1 MLRLRGGGTGPELPG
16 FPPPGPRTGLARP
29 HANEPGLRNVTI
41 EVDELQRRADR
52 RAVNVEPA
60 IDVDAPAVHAAVDG
74 QVRRVERPPVTGA
87 AHMSGLK
94 PDPATDM
101 HSEEVNA
108 PRVNPAEIEVPFKPE
123 TVARQGGEPRACET
137 DGDGICLAKVRRLIK
152 VAVSQYQRTPDPG
165 VPKIKS
171 THNTRPRKAQDG
183 ARLIIPPARKVGDKF
198 SPDLPFRRPS
208 CPAETSSASGEPAR
222 RSSGRPQPSNSRSR
236 SSAAPGTARLF
247 IS

>member
-1 MLRLRGGGTGPELPG
+1 VSGERGEDQIRPLTCTPKRSMRPESTPQRSRSLSS
-16 FPPPGPRTGLARP
+16 RRP
-29 HANEPGLRNVTI
+29 I
-41 EVDELQRRADR
+41 
-52 RAVNVEPA
+52 
-60 IDVDAPAVHAAVDG
+60 
-74 QVRRVERPPVTGA
+74 
-87 AHMSGLK
+87 
-94 PDPATDM
+94 
-101 HSEEVNA
+101 
-108 PRVNPAEIEVPFKPE
+108 
-123 TVARQGGEPRACET
+123 ARQGGEPRACET
-137 DGDGICLAKVRRLIK
+137 HGDGICLAKVRRLIK